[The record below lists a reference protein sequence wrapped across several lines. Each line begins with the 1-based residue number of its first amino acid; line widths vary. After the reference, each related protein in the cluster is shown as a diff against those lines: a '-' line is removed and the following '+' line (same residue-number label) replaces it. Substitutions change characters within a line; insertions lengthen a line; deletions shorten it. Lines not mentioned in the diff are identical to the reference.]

1 MLESIILG
9 TIQGIAEW
17 LPVSSEGM
25 IFLVKSNFFYNGESI
40 KEIAGLALFLHFGTF
55 LAALVYFRKD
65 VWVLF
70 KELKMLLPKAVRPL
84 SERSDRSNANK
95 KVLVFLII
103 STLISGV
110 LGYGLLI
117 WVNSLGAENNVEVFT
132 KYINL
137 IIGVLLL
144 ITAYLLIKA
153 KRGGER
159 TDESLK
165 ISDGVILG
173 LTQTF
178 ASLPGLS
185 RSGLT
190 VSALLLRKFNSE
202 SAIKLSFLMSLPIVL
217 AGNIVL
223 NLGEFSLSI
232 NSFLALLFSFAFGFL
247 TINILLKVAKKINFG
262 YFVLVFGVLMILVSF
277 L

>member
-1 MLESIILG
+1 
-9 TIQGIAEW
+9 
-17 LPVSSEGM
+17 
-25 IFLVKSNFFYNGESI
+25 
-40 KEIAGLALFLHFGTF
+40 
-55 LAALVYFRKD
+55 
-65 VWVLF
+65 
-70 KELKMLLPKAVRPL
+70 
-84 SERSDRSNANK
+84 
-95 KVLVFLII
+95 
-103 STLISGV
+103 
-110 LGYGLLI
+110 
-117 WVNSLGAENNVEVFT
+117 VNSLGAENNVEVFT

>member
-1 MLESIILG
+1 MLIITRVMLESIILG

-65 VWVLF
+65 VWLLI
-70 KELKMLLPKAVRPL
+70 KELFNYKKAK
-84 SERSDRSNANK
+84 EKNK
-95 KVLVFLII
+95 KVINFLII
-103 STLISGV
+103 STLISGI
-110 LGYGLLI
+110 LGYGLLT
-117 WVNSLGAENNVEVFT
+117 WVDSLGVEENIEVFT

-137 IIGVLLL
+137 IIGLFLLV
-144 ITAYLLIKA
+144 TAYLLIKA
-153 KRGGER
+153 KREGER
-159 TDESLK
+159 TEGSLNK
-165 ISDGVILG
+165 SDNIILG

-190 VSALLLRKFNSE
+190 VSALLIRKFNSE
-202 SAIKLSFLMSLPIVL
+202 TAIKLSFLMSLPIVL
-217 AGNIVL
+217 AGNIIL
-223 NLGEFSLSI
+223 NFKEFSLNI
-232 NSFLALLFSFAFGFL
+232 NSFFGLLFSFAFGLL
-247 TINILLKVAKKINFG
+247 TINILLKLAKKINFG
-262 YFVLVFGVLMILVSF
+262 YFVLIFGVLMIIASL